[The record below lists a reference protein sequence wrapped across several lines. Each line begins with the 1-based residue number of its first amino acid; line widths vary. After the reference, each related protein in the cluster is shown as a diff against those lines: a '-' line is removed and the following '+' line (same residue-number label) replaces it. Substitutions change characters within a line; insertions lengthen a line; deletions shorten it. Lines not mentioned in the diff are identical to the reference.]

1 VTASPLTAIA
11 DGSAPKPDEAPLA
24 TVDLP
29 ALNVAGVYE
38 SLESSPRGLSAASA
52 ASRLA
57 ALGPNAL
64 PTAKRPPVIGKILA
78 QFTNLFAIVL
88 LAASI
93 ITFGSYLIQSPRD
106 IGNLELAIAILG
118 VVLLNATI
126 GFIQEY
132 SAERTAEALQ
142 ALVPHSAR
150 VRRDGDVVEVPACD
164 LVRGDLFVLQAG
176 DDVCCDGRLVESNGL
191 TVDDVA
197 LTGESAPVHRSADP
211 VTPGTVTMEAANL
224 VFMGTSVVEGT
235 ATAVAFATGA
245 DTEFGRIYRMTAQV
259 SDVAS
264 PLQVKVNRMAKQVSV
279 VAIALAA
286 VVFGLREATTGARV
300 VDNFVFALGVMVA
313 LVPEGLPATLS
324 VSLAIGVRR
333 MATRHA
339 LIKRL
344 AAVETLG
351 STTVICTD
359 KTGTLTK
366 AEMTVTALWESGRRH
381 NVTGVGYNP
390 KGDVN
395 EPTRVV
401 DMLRIGAQCCDAR
414 LLEPDPGNRLGW
426 RTLGDTTE
434 GAIVVAAIKAG
445 VDVSAAHRETPR
457 IGEFPFDSE
466 RKLMTTVHRTPAGIT
481 SYVKGSPQEL
491 LGRCTAVSWDGTDTP
506 LTDNHRRQITE
517 ANDQLASEALRVI
530 AVAYHHLDTDQPDQK
545 TAEQDL
551 TLLGL
556 IAMMDPPR
564 PDVVDAVAVCRKAGI
579 RIIMDTGDYGVTAEA
594 IARQVGLVTVRNP
607 GVVSGTQL
615 DAMDDDELAEALTTK
630 PELVFA
636 RVRPE
641 HKLRVVAALQ
651 HLGQVV
657 AATGDGVNDA
667 PALKRADIGVAMG
680 ITGTDVAREAAV
692 MVLLDDSFASIAAS
706 VELGRAVY
714 ANIRKFLVYIFS
726 HNIAELA
733 PILLAAGLGFPL
745 VPLSA
750 LQVLS
755 IDLGSDI
762 LPALA
767 LGAEPPDPT
776 VMTRPPRPVGERLLS
791 GAIVRRFTF
800 LGTIEAIGV
809 CFAFFWR
816 IHSAHL
822 GYSHFTSSN
831 HTYREA
837 RTMTQ
842 VGIVVSQFFNAQ
854 TVRSD
859 DESILTIGVFT
870 NRRLLV
876 AGGIGLALVS
886 CVSYLPVLQHL
897 FGTTGL
903 TLTDW
908 LIVSSFGFGLLV
920 ADEIRKALLR
930 RRQARSKQAAHAQM
944 RDEVPRDLS
953 PMP

>member
-1 VTASPLTAIA
+1 MQPPEVTVAPLTAST
-11 DGSAPKPDEAPLA
+11 DGAPDPDASVFA
-24 TVDLP
+24 AVDLP
-29 ALNVAGVYE
+29 TLSAEAVYT
-38 SLESSPRGLSAASA
+38 SLESSPRGLSAATVA
-52 ASRLA
+52 ARLA
-57 ALGPNAL
+57 SSGPNEL
-64 PTAKRPPVIGKILA
+64 PTARRPPIIGKILA

-88 LAASI
+88 LAASV
-93 ITFGSYLIQSPRD
+93 ITFGSYLAQSPRD
-106 IGNLELAIAILG
+106 AGNLELAIAILC
-118 VVLLNATI
+118 VVLLNAAI
-126 GFIQEY
+126 GFFQEY
-132 SAERTAEALQ
+132 SAEKTAEALE

-150 VRRDGDVVEVPACD
+150 VRRDGGTVEVPARE
-164 LVRGDLFVLQAG
+164 LVRGDVFVLEAG
-176 DDVCCDGRLVESNGL
+176 DDVCCDGRLVEANGL

-197 LTGESAPVHRSADP
+197 LTGESAPVHRTADAAP
-211 VTPGTVTMEAANL
+211 SGTATMEAANL

-245 DTEFGRIYRMTAQV
+245 YTEFGRIYQMTAQV

-264 PLQVKVNRMAKQVSV
+264 PLQRKVNRMAKQVSV
-279 VAIALAA
+279 VAVALAA
-286 VVFGLREATTGARV
+286 VVFGLRAATTSARV

-324 VSLAIGVRR
+324 VSLAIAVRR
-333 MATRHA
+333 MAARHA

-359 KTGTLTK
+359 KTGTLTE
-366 AEMTVTALWESGRRH
+366 AEMTVTAVWESGRRH
-381 NVTGVGYNP
+381 SVTGVGYNP
-390 KGDVN
+390 KGDVS
-395 EPTRVV
+395 EPAEVADLLRVS
-401 DMLRIGAQCCDAR
+401 AQCCDAR
-414 LLEPDPGNRLGW
+414 VLEPDPTNHLDW
-426 RTLGDTTE
+426 RILGDTTE
-434 GAIVVAAIKAG
+434 GAIVVAATKAG
-445 VDVSAAHRETPR
+445 LDVAAANRDAPR
-457 IGEFPFDSE
+457 IGAFPFDSE
-466 RKLMTTVHRTPAGIT
+466 RKLMTTLHRTPAGCV

-491 LGRCTAVSWDGTDTP
+491 LSRCTNVSWDRTDTP
-506 LTDNHRRQITE
+506 LTDNYSQQITD
-517 ANDQLASEALRVI
+517 ANDQLAREALRVI
-530 AVAYHHLDTDQPDQK
+530 AVAYRRLDSDHPDQN
-545 TAEQDL
+545 TAEHDL
-551 TLLGL
+551 TFLGL

-564 PDVVDAVAVCRKAGI
+564 PEVIAAVAACRRAGI
-579 RIIMDTGDYGVTAEA
+579 RIIMDTGDYGVTAAA
-594 IARQVGLVTVRNP
+594 IARQVGIVTGPDP
-607 GVVSGTQL
+607 GIISGPQL
-615 DAMDDDELAEALTTK
+615 DAMSDEQLVEALTTNR
-630 PELVFA
+630 ETVFA

-667 PALKRADIGVAMG
+667 PALKQADIGVAMG
-680 ITGTDVAREAAV
+680 ITGTDVAREAAI

-733 PILLAAGLGFPL
+733 PILLAAALGFPL

-767 LGAEPPDPT
+767 LGAEPPDPS
-776 VMTRPPRPVGERLLS
+776 VMTRPPRPVKERLLS
-791 GAIVRRFTF
+791 GPVVRRFMF
-800 LGTIEAIGV
+800 LGAIEAIGV

-822 GYSHFTSSN
+822 GYSQFTGSN

-859 DESILTIGVFT
+859 DESILTVGVFT

-886 CVSYLPVLQHL
+886 CISYVPILQHV

-908 LIVSSFGFGLLV
+908 LIVSGFGVALLA
-920 ADEIRKALLR
+920 ADELRKALVRWR
-930 RRQARSKQAAHAQM
+930 RPRS
-944 RDEVPRDLS
+944 VPPGEDNS
-953 PMP
+953 GSAP

>member
-1 VTASPLTAIA
+1 M
-11 DGSAPKPDEAPLA
+11 
-24 TVDLP
+24 
-29 ALNVAGVYE
+29 
-38 SLESSPRGLSAASA
+38 
-52 ASRLA
+52 
-57 ALGPNAL
+57 
-64 PTAKRPPVIGKILA
+64 
-78 QFTNLFAIVL
+78 
-88 LAASI
+88 
-93 ITFGSYLIQSPRD
+93 
-106 IGNLELAIAILG
+106 ELAIAILC
-118 VVLLNATI
+118 VVFLNAGI
-126 GFIQEY
+126 GFFQEY
-132 SAERTAEALQ
+132 SAEKTAEALE
-142 ALVPHSAR
+142 AMVPHSAR
-150 VRRDGDVVEVPACD
+150 VRRDGETFDVAARE
-164 LVRGDLFVLQAG
+164 LVSGDVFVLEAG
-176 DDVCCDGRLVESNGL
+176 DDVCCDGRLVEANGL

-197 LTGESAPVHRSADP
+197 LTGESAPVHRTADAAP
-211 VTPGTVTMEAANL
+211 SGTAPMEAANL

-245 DTEFGRIYRMTAQV
+245 DTEFGRIYQMTTQV

-264 PLQVKVNRMAKQVSV
+264 PLQLKVNRMAKQVSV

-286 VVFGLREATTGARV
+286 VVFALRSATSSARV

-324 VSLAIGVRR
+324 VSLAIAVRR

-359 KTGTLTK
+359 KTGTLTE
-366 AEMTVTALWESGRRH
+366 AEMTVTAIWESGRNH
-381 NVTGVGYNP
+381 TVTGVGYNP
-390 KGDVN
+390 KGDVS
-395 EPTRVV
+395 ESAQVADLLRV
-401 DMLRIGAQCCDAR
+401 GAQCCDAR
-414 LLEPDPGNRLGW
+414 VLAPDQTNNLDW
-426 RTLGDTTE
+426 RILGDTTE
-434 GAIVVAAIKAG
+434 GAIIVVAGKAG
-445 VDVSAAHRETPR
+445 IDIGAANRDTPR
-457 IGEFPFDSE
+457 VGEFPFDSE
-466 RKLMTTVHRTPAGIT
+466 RKLMTTLHRGPAGCV

-491 LGRCTAVSWDGTDTP
+491 LSRCTDVFWDRTNGP
-506 LTDNHRRQITE
+506 LTDDHRQQITD
-517 ANDQLASEALRVI
+517 ANDHLARDALRVI
-530 AVAYHHLDTDQPDQK
+530 AVAYRHLDTDQPDQNA
-545 TAEQDL
+545 AEHNL
-551 TLLGL
+551 TFLGL
-556 IAMMDPPR
+556 IGMMDPPR
-564 PDVVDAVAVCRKAGI
+564 PEVIDAVIACRRAGI

-594 IARQVGLVTVRNP
+594 IARQVGIVTGP
-607 GVVSGTQL
+607 DPCIISGPQL
-615 DAMDDDELAEALTTK
+615 DAMSDDQLVEALATN
-630 PELVFA
+630 PEIVFA

-667 PALKRADIGVAMG
+667 PALKQADIGVAMG
-680 ITGTDVAREAAV
+680 VTGTDVAREAAI

-714 ANIRKFLVYIFS
+714 ANIRKFLIYIFS

-733 PILLAAGLGFPL
+733 PILLAAAVGFPL

-767 LGAEPPDPT
+767 LGAEPPDPS
-776 VMTRPPRPVGERLLS
+776 VMTRLPRPVRERLLS
-791 GAIVRRFTF
+791 GQVVRRFMF
-800 LGTIEAIGV
+800 LGAIQAIGV

-822 GYSHFTSSN
+822 GYSHFTNSN

-837 RTMTQ
+837 RTMVQ

-870 NRRLLV
+870 NPRLLA
-876 AGGIGLALVS
+876 AGGIGLALVTS
-886 CVSYLPVLQHL
+886 ISYVPILQRV

-903 TLTDW
+903 TLMDW
-908 LIVSSFGFGLLV
+908 LIVTSFGAALLA
-920 ADEIRKALLR
+920 ADELRKTLVRWRRPRSEQPGKVDAL
-930 RRQARSKQAAHAQM
+930 
-944 RDEVPRDLS
+944 
-953 PMP
+953 